1 MMTTGL
7 PECEDVRRMARR
19 ITTTFVVASGVR
31 MVASQLINA
40 VAKHDFSSV
49 ACSFRVDGA
58 GTCARAAA
66 QAIEVMLTS
75 ANLMT
80 DHDERAT
87 VSTAIIALTVMIDG
101 LVMIQERREG

>member
-19 ITTTFVVASGVR
+19 ITTSFVRTNEVREVA
-31 MVASQLINA
+31 AQLTNA
-40 VAKHDFSSV
+40 VAKHDFSYI
-49 ACSFRVDGA
+49 AYDNRVDGA

-66 QAIEVMLTS
+66 QAIEVMLGS
-75 ANLMT
+75 ASLMT